1 MSLQAIGQL
10 AMRNQKKLFVDLMG
24 WQRSHRSY
32 KDSEYANVEK
42 CPSAC
47 FAQTE
52 WNAKY
57 MTMIQ
62 SGFVI
67 QYLAEE
73 SKLTVW
79 KKIDELQAGELC
91 ALLTPNINCVLIK
104 IRAH

>member
-1 MSLQAIGQL
+1 
-10 AMRNQKKLFVDLMG
+10 MRNQMKLSVDLMG

-32 KDSEYANVEK
+32 KDSENANVEK

-73 SKLTVW
+73 PTVW
-79 KKIDELQAGELC
+79 RKIDELQAAELC